1 MKNFN
6 DLGDVCAIG
15 IGVLGALLKGL
26 KAKFKIST
34 IVISCVIAGI
44 LTYSVT
50 GIIEMYYNEVSPKII
65 ILVSFSVGWV
75 TNEITQKMDEFI
87 GDVYT
92 ILISYIKTFFTKKK
106 P

>member
-6 DLGDVCAIG
+6 DLSDFMAMG

-26 KAKFKIST
+26 KAKYKIST
-34 IVISCVIAGI
+34 ILISCVIAGI
-44 LTYSVT
+44 LTFSVT
-50 GIIEMYYNEVSPKII
+50 GIIEMYYNEVSPKVI

-87 GDVYT
+87 GDIYT
-92 ILISYIKTFFTKKK
+92 IFMAYIKTFFTKK
-106 P
+106 